1 MFNFYPDDY
10 DDDDDDD
17 DGGWMDACK
26 PPLASGPAS
35 GPVRSAIT
43 ATARL
48 PVTIMMNYELV
59 LYSAYSLPSHVT
71 AAPLSLS
78 IFCCRLKS
86 HLFSLS
92 CPAF

>member
-43 ATARL
+43 ATAQL
-48 PVTIMMNYELV
+48 PVTIMMNY
-59 LYSAYSLPSHVT
+59 
-71 AAPLSLS
+71 
-78 IFCCRLKS
+78 F
-86 HLFSLS
+86 
-92 CPAF
+92 